1 MKIVFKIGRSPPG
14 NSIMDPKKDE
24 IQRIMQSIMD
34 PKKDDKDE
42 KKKNSDKEGFD
53 IYNKID
59 ILFLTFVW
67 LFYTFIVSS
76 TCDVLSYLYENVG
89 FYLREQS
96 TMNAF
101 LNVS

>member
-1 MKIVFKIGRSPPG
+1 MK
-14 NSIMDPKKDE
+14 
-24 IQRIMQSIMD
+24 SIMD

-67 LFYTFIVSS
+67 LFYTV
-76 TCDVLSYLYENVG
+76 
-89 FYLREQS
+89 
-96 TMNAF
+96 
-101 LNVS
+101 